1 MFGMV
6 CVLFSVAVWL
16 ILATMKGLPVSTT
29 HSCIGGIIGMTVVC
43 KGFKAVNWKGVGM
56 VFSSWIIAPVVS
68 GLLSTFLFVVVR
80 KTILRAANSLQ
91 RAFKS
96 YSPIVGFTIVFN
108 IFLILYNSE
117 SLGINLPIHTSALI
131 CLGIAIT
138 VALVIRFT
146 ALPYIR
152 RHVEAEGRIAES
164 RVGLLSE
171 MDDVM
176 DISKNGGM
184 IQMVEKSGD
193 LVVEKQVPESVM
205 NDTTLVA
212 DVKNDAT
219 VEEMHKNAEQFD
231 PATEKLF
238 SYLQVITAVFNSF
251 AHGANDVSH
260 SIGPFAACIAI
271 YQTGK
276 VDDTSPSPAWILAF
290 GAVGIILGLATMG
303 YRVMATVGVNL
314 VTVTPC
320 RGFFI
325 ELGASVVV
333 IVGSRIGL
341 PLSTTQCKIGS
352 AVGVGLVG
360 GKGSVNW
367 KLSLKIFTGWVITIF
382 IAAIASAI
390 VMKIGMWIMHM

>member
-96 YSPIVGFTIVFN
+96 YSPIVGLTIGFN

-117 SLGINLPIHTSALI
+117 SLGINLPIYTSALI

-171 MDDVM
+171 MDDVV

-251 AHGANDVSH
+251 AHGANDVSN
-260 SIGPFAACIAI
+260 SIGPLAACLTIYETGDVMQQAKVPPIALVL
-271 YQTGK
+271 G
-276 VDDTSPSPAWILAF
+276 
-290 GAVGIILGLATMG
+290 GVGLVVGLVCLG
-303 YRVMATVGVNL
+303 YKVMASMGVNM
-314 VTVTPC
+314 VTVTPS
-320 RGFFI
+320 RGFTI
-325 ELGASVVV
+325 ELGAAL
-333 IVGSRIGL
+333 IILMGSAFGI
-341 PLSTTQCKIGS
+341 PLSTTHCKVGS
-352 AVGVGLVG
+352 TVGVGIAE
-360 GKGSVNW
+360 GKNGVNW
-367 KLSLKIFTGWVITIF
+367 KLLYGVFAGWIVTLVICALTTGLLFAVVVRF
-382 IAAIASAI
+382 IE
-390 VMKIGMWIMHM
+390 